1 MISAVLQGPASQG
14 LARPISLTQ
23 AEFSLPWN
31 ATRSC
36 LLHTQRPVV
45 QSMGGE
51 SQDGAESQM
60 EPLEAIQ
67 SPLPQK
73 DSNELIYNT
82 KTDSQI

>member
-1 MISAVLQGPASQG
+1 
-14 LARPISLTQ
+14 
-23 AEFSLPWN
+23 
-31 ATRSC
+31 
-36 LLHTQRPVV
+36 
-45 QSMGGE
+45 MGGE

-73 DSNELIYNT
+73 DSSELIYNT